1 MPETG
6 AGVHLQDQ
14 LEILIQEFRTS
25 EPPMPVFVVHAQDG
39 ADDETVAGLVQ
50 HVRDWLTGTAEESP
64 DPALSPRPPSAA
76 AKYC

>member
-50 HVRDWLTGTAEESP
+50 QLYGTG
-64 DPALSPRPPSAA
+64 
-76 AKYC
+76 